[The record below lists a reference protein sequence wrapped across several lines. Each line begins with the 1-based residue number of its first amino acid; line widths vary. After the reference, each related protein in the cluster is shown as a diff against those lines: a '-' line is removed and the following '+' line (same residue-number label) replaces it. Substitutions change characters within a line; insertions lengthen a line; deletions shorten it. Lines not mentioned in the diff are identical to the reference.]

1 MLPQGQRCRDTN
13 ARIARYPIRTQL
25 HFGVVG
31 AAVVHGPSSA
41 SACRAKK
48 QSLNKYITKKIGLD
62 EAQHWTAYKS
72 GRGGGAGSPTEGGAL
87 KSRIRLSRPC
97 LTYIPHARQT

>member
-1 MLPQGQRCRDTN
+1 M
-13 ARIARYPIRTQL
+13 
-25 HFGVVG
+25 
-31 AAVVHGPSSA
+31 HGPSSA

-72 GRGGGAGSPTEGGAL
+72 GRGGRCRVTNRGWIGKKSNATVPAL
-87 KSRIRLSRPC
+87 AFQRLPRTQNESRYWLSR
-97 LTYIPHARQT
+97 LLHLHFVRRSGTTFFMRE